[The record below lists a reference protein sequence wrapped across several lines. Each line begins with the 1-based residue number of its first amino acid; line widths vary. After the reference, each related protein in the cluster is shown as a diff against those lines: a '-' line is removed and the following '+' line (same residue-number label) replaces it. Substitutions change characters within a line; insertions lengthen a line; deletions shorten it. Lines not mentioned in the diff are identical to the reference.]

1 MPFFTCIKDVK
12 EEKDNEYRKNIS
24 VENLVS
30 TQHPDYKNKIVEIIR
45 GNLTPRLMREQILDY
60 HENDIADA
68 LEVLKKDE
76 RFRLYS
82 ILDTETLA
90 SIFEYSEKIS
100 VYMGELGIRKRVDV
114 LSHLEVTTAV
124 EYLRQLGKSDRY
136 CIVGSHAIFQRR
148 RYHNSYSL

>member
-1 MPFFTCIKDVK
+1 MNTQ
-12 EEKDNEYRKNIS
+12 KNIS

-100 VYMGELGIRKRVDV
+100 IYMGG
-114 LSHLEVTTAV
+114 T
-124 EYLRQLGKSDRY
+124 G
-136 CIVGSHAIFQRR
+136 
-148 RYHNSYSL
+148 NP